1 MSFLIFMF
9 YSKLTLLLW
18 FVGESTSVEICFC
31 NYIDI
36 EDYDIHKKSLKFN
49 VSTTIPF
56 QQEGGRGFKTIPF
69 DLFTDLKTLVHF
81 SLYLPVWWFLDV
93 ILAVMSLLDF

>member
-1 MSFLIFMF
+1 M
-9 YSKLTLLLW
+9 
-18 FVGESTSVEICFC
+18 
-31 NYIDI
+31 
-36 EDYDIHKKSLKFN
+36 KFN
-49 VSTTIPF
+49 VNTTIPF

-93 ILAVMSLLDF
+93 ILAVMSLLDFWLRKKISAKNNNKGKV